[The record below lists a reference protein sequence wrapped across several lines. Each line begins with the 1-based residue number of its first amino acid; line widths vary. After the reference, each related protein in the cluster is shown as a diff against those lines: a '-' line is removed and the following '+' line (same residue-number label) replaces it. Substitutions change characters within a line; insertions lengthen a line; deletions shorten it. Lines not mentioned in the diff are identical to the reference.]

1 MPAAGQRHFAR
12 MARHS
17 RNFPATRSKR
27 ESKMRT
33 HRSSLGALVASTGL
47 LGLLAGLSTCAE
59 DPPKSKTQ
67 SLPAPPGA
75 PDDTAARALLAA
87 HVPRCRRERRA
98 APGEIVSSIS
108 EGPLRRSKGPQA
120 SQASQ
125 WTQRAH
131 QVKSDEFSF
140 WILSLI
146 VLRESCVSDA
156 PFERNVVDPPPALPR
171 AEGTP
176 ALPVAFMPY
185 RQSANRDLLVPRI
198 CRDDVKQ

>member
-87 HVPRCRRERRA
+87 T
-98 APGEIVSSIS
+98 
-108 EGPLRRSKGPQA
+108 PLGS
-120 SQASQ
+120 
-125 WTQRAH
+125 
-131 QVKSDEFSF
+131 V
-140 WILSLI
+140 
-146 VLRESCVSDA
+146 VLRDTRGTGRFVVGTVGADLPPLDLSAESA
-156 PFERNVVDPPPALPR
+156 ARLH
-171 AEGTP
+171 
-176 ALPVAFMPY
+176 L
-185 RQSANRDLLVPRI
+185 
-198 CRDDVKQ
+198 